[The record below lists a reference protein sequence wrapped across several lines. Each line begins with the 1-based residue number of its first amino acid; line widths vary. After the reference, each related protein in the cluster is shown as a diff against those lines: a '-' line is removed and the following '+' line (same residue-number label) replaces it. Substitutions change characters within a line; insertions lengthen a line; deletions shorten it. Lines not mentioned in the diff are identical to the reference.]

1 MQNNKE
7 AASSYVAH
15 GFKLCAVR
23 GKKPFQ
29 DKWEQNP
36 VTDLNL
42 FDHNGIGLI
51 HGLSGTCT
59 LDIDN
64 IEHTQIALEAVGLNL
79 AELMRDGVRIESG
92 RLNRSKLIYKAPV
105 GIELKR
111 HALNWVNEVN
121 PKESDVVFELRGG
134 MTQDVLPPSIHPDTN
149 KPYLWCG
156 DWSNIPEL
164 PPELLNIWMQWDIAK
179 DVLKSACP
187 WHVEK
192 EDYKAQSAPLRVFS
206 SDNDVIGTF
215 NNKMPLVSIL

>member
-79 AELMRDGVRIESG
+79 AALMRDGVRIESG
-92 RLNRSKLIYKAPV
+92 RLNRSKLIYKAPG
-105 GIELKR
+105 GIEFKMYYR
-111 HALNWVNEVN
+111 HLFIPILA
-121 PKESDVVFELRGG
+121 
-134 MTQDVLPPSIHPDTN
+134 VLMFGQETGQTCLSCR
-149 KPYLWCG
+149 L
-156 DWSNIPEL
+156 S
-164 PPELLNIWMQWDIAK
+164 
-179 DVLKSACP
+179 
-187 WHVEK
+187 
-192 EDYKAQSAPLRVFS
+192 F
-206 SDNDVIGTF
+206 
-215 NNKMPLVSIL
+215 

>member
-51 HGLSGTCT
+51 HELSGTCT

-64 IEHTQIALEAVGLNL
+64 IEHSQIALEAIGVDLSQ
-79 AELMRDGVRIESG
+79 LMRDGVRIESG
-92 RLNRSKLIYKAPV
+92 RMNRSK
-105 GIELKR
+105 
-111 HALNWVNEVN
+111 
-121 PKESDVVFELRGG
+121 
-134 MTQDVLPPSIHPDTN
+134 
-149 KPYLWCG
+149 
-156 DWSNIPEL
+156 
-164 PPELLNIWMQWDIAK
+164 
-179 DVLKSACP
+179 
-187 WHVEK
+187 
-192 EDYKAQSAPLRVFS
+192 
-206 SDNDVIGTF
+206 VI
-215 NNKMPLVSIL
+215 